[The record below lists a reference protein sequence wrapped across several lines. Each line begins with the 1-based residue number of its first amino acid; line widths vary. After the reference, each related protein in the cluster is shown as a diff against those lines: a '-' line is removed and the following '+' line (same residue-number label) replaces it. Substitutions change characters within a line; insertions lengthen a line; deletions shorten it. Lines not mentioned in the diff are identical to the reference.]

1 MNNKILQINE
11 NDNVV
16 VAIKNLKRE
25 DKIIFKDTEIE
36 INSNIPVGHKIAIKN
51 IDIGENIIK
60 YGEIIGK
67 AIDNINIGDHVHTDN
82 VKTNLEDILDYKYN
96 KETINFNYKKEKTPT
111 FNGYIREDGNVGTRN
126 EIWIIP
132 TVGCINQ
139 TAKNLTKLAKEK
151 YGNKVDDIV
160 AITHDM
166 GCSQLGD
173 DLEITQKILSGI
185 IKNPNAGGVLV
196 LSLGCENN
204 YLEIFKPFLGEY
216 NKDRIKFLTI
226 QNVKDEYLE
235 AMNLLGELVDYA
247 AKFERKEVGIDKLK
261 IGFKCGGSDAF
272 SGITANV
279 LSGKVND
286 EIVSYGGSTVIT
298 EVPEMFGAEHLLMAR
313 AKDKE
318 VFAKIVDLINDYK
331 NYFKKYNQ
339 EIYENPSPGN
349 KKGGITTLEDK
360 SLGCIQKGG
369 SSEIVGVLNYG
380 EQIDKAGF
388 FLLNGSGND
397 QVSTT
402 NLVASGVNL
411 IVFTTGR
418 GNPFGNIVPTI
429 KLSSNSELAEKKTHW
444 IDFDAG
450 QLLNGIDFET
460 LTESFLDYIVKVAS
474 GELTNNEKNGFKSIT
489 IFKDGVIL

>member
-1 MNNKILQINE
+1 VILEVGGKKYNVILLNDIPFAHKFALKDINVGE
-11 NDNVV
+11 SVV
-16 VAIKNLKRE
+16 
-25 DKIIFKDTEIE
+25 
-36 INSNIPVGHKIAIKN
+36 
-51 IDIGENIIK
+51 K

-82 VKTNLEDILDYKYN
+82 VKTNLEDIIDYKYN

-126 EIWIIP
+126 EIWIVP

-286 EIVSYGGSTVIT
+286 EIVSYGGSTVIS

-318 VFAKIVDLINDYK
+318 VFGKIVDLINGYK

-429 KLSSNSELAEKKTHW
+429 KLSSNSELAEKKPHW